1 MNDNDFAFV
10 EETRREM
17 MDMTGEPDELI
28 VRACMV
34 SGMSAEEYER
44 AELIVRACMVS
55 GASAEEYERALRGF
69 LDRMEDES
77 RRICNEIKLK
87 EGERACSR

>member
-1 MNDNDFAFV
+1 VNDNDFAFV

-17 MDMTGEPDELI
+17 MDLTGELDELI

-34 SGMSAEEYER
+34 SG
-44 AELIVRACMVS
+44 V
-55 GASAEEYERALRGF
+55 SAEEYERALRGF

>member
-17 MDMTGEPDELI
+17 MDMTGEPD
-28 VRACMV
+28 
-34 SGMSAEEYER
+34 
-44 AELIVRACMVS
+44 ELIVRACMVS

>member
-17 MDMTGEPDELI
+17 MDLTGELDELI

-34 SGMSAEEYER
+34 SG
-44 AELIVRACMVS
+44 V
-55 GASAEEYERALRGF
+55 SAEEYERALRGF

-77 RRICNEIKLK
+77 RRICNEIKQK
-87 EGERACSR
+87 EAKRT

>member
-17 MDMTGEPDELI
+17 MDMTGELDELI

-34 SGMSAEEYER
+34 SG
-44 AELIVRACMVS
+44 V
-55 GASAEEYERALRGF
+55 SAEEYERALRGF

-87 EGERACSR
+87 EGEGACSR

>member
-17 MDMTGEPDELI
+17 MDMTGELDELI

-34 SGMSAEEYER
+34 SG
-44 AELIVRACMVS
+44 V
-55 GASAEEYERALRGF
+55 SAEEYERALRGF

-77 RRICNEIKLK
+77 RRICNEIKQK
-87 EGERACSR
+87 EEKRACSR

>member
-17 MDMTGEPDELI
+17 MDMTGELDELI

-34 SGMSAEEYER
+34 SG
-44 AELIVRACMVS
+44 V
-55 GASAEEYERALRGF
+55 SAEEYERALRGF

-77 RRICNEIKLK
+77 RRICNEIKQK
-87 EGERACSR
+87 EEKRTCSR

>member
-17 MDMTGEPDELI
+17 MDMTGELDELI

-34 SGMSAEEYER
+34 SG
-44 AELIVRACMVS
+44 V
-55 GASAEEYERALRGF
+55 SAEEYERALRGF

>member
-17 MDMTGEPDELI
+17 MDLTGELDELI

-34 SGMSAEEYER
+34 SG
-44 AELIVRACMVS
+44 V
-55 GASAEEYERALRGF
+55 SAEEYERALRGF

>member
-17 MDMTGEPDELI
+17 MDMTGELDELI

-34 SGMSAEEYER
+34 SG
-44 AELIVRACMVS
+44 V
-55 GASAEEYERALRGF
+55 SAEEYERALRGF

-87 EGERACSR
+87 EAKRTCSR